1 MDKSFARPALARI
14 APICAALSMSLI
26 CAAPVFAEHGGP
38 DDRDH
43 AADAAARLVHAGQA
57 FSLPPNPNVAFE
69 LDVPANVV
77 LTDVEL
83 TLHSQTLAATVFVSE
98 RDNSQTYAYQSVGT
112 PGAVFGSSEGH
123 YGLHLHSGISSS
135 IGLRVGLICNNIG
148 GNSCAG
154 ALMWS
159 GYQP

>member
-1 MDKSFARPALARI
+1 MDKSFVRTALAPT
-14 APICAALSMSLI
+14 ATICAALSLSFIYMT
-26 CAAPVFAEHGGP
+26 PVFAERDGP

-43 AADAAARLVHAGQA
+43 AASAGVHLVHAGRA
-57 FSLPPNPNVAFE
+57 FSLPGNPNVAFE

-83 TLHSQTLAATVFVSE
+83 TLNSPTSGATVFVSE
-98 RDNSQTYAYQSVGT
+98 LDNSQTYVFQSVSSAN
-112 PGAVFGSSEGH
+112 GAVVSSDGH
-123 YGLHLHSGISSS
+123 YGLHLHSGLVSS
-135 IGLRVGLICNNIG
+135 IGLRVGLYCNNFFA
-148 GNSCAG
+148 NSCAG